1 MGSSSETLPSD
12 SAIISGSKSGCNIVY
27 ESSNPNKSANDKCF
41 DNSSDGG
48 KISNDDK
55 SAGGSN
61 GTNKS
66 FELEKTNV
74 LGATI
79 KNSSQETSY
88 DGVKRKLSPFKKSS
102 ETNKKEVEISKE
114 EKSLSKNSKS
124 QSDNE
129 DKRKSSNTGTKKKV
143 SALIAK
149 FEVPESAPDK
159 DFEIESS
166 KNSTNNSHKY
176 PPLRN
181 ARSAT
186 PEDKL
191 SPPEIKKRPSS
202 SASCYQS
209 ENSKQDFESQSNEK
223 LNETNLKESLQE
235 EINKTIQ
242 PSQKAKQ
249 ISDKIKDER
258 SNSVDAKLLGT
269 VPLDEEDLPLG
280 AEAID
285 QENLEE
291 EEDNEEMAST
301 VRRNSGGYT
310 SYVFI

>member
-12 SAIISGSKSGCNIVY
+12 SAIISGSKSGCKIVY
-27 ESSNPNKSANDKCF
+27 ESSNPNKSANDKWF
-41 DNSSDGG
+41 DNLGDGG

-79 KNSSQETSY
+79 KNSRQETSY

-102 ETNKKEVEISKE
+102 EINKKEVEISKE
-114 EKSLSKNSKS
+114 EKSLSTNSKI

-149 FEVPESAPDK
+149 FEVPESVPDK

-166 KNSTNNSHKY
+166 KN
-176 PPLRN
+176 
-181 ARSAT
+181 
-186 PEDKL
+186 
-191 SPPEIKKRPSS
+191 
-202 SASCYQS
+202 
-209 ENSKQDFESQSNEK
+209 
-223 LNETNLKESLQE
+223 
-235 EINKTIQ
+235 
-242 PSQKAKQ
+242 
-249 ISDKIKDER
+249 
-258 SNSVDAKLLGT
+258 
-269 VPLDEEDLPLG
+269 
-280 AEAID
+280 
-285 QENLEE
+285 
-291 EEDNEEMAST
+291 
-301 VRRNSGGYT
+301 
-310 SYVFI
+310 